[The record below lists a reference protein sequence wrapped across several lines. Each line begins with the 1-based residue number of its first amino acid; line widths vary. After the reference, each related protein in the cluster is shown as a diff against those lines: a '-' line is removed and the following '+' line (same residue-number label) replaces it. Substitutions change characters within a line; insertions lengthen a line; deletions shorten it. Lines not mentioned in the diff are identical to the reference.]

1 MIVERGCFCY
11 SIVNDIRNFVFGL
24 AGATVYGF
32 CKSREQKFVMSFT
45 IIRES
50 KAGDDM
56 LALEGYYDGENVQT
70 LGKIH
75 AQKNQK
81 LIITILDEFVEELPK
96 KKSAQTV
103 RGMLAKYADPNL
115 RDQEESAWEKAVL
128 EKYGNA

>member
-1 MIVERGCFCY
+1 
-11 SIVNDIRNFVFGL
+11 
-24 AGATVYGF
+24 
-32 CKSREQKFVMSFT
+32 
-45 IIRES
+45 
-50 KAGDDM
+50 M
-56 LALEGYYDGENVQT
+56 LALEGYYDGENVHVQT

-128 EKYGNA
+128 EK